1 MIGSDCTPDGR
12 QFSVER
18 PGVSLH
24 YVAGMLVRALPNGR
38 KAGEPLN
45 DGTLSP
51 MRGQDKNGPTAVF
64 RSVLKA
70 GLKESLYNV
79 LNQKFSL
86 SAVQS
91 PESMKKLG
99 AITETYLKNGGTHVQ
114 YNLLDA
120 QTLLDAQEHP
130 EMHKDL
136 IVRVG
141 GFSAFFIQLTREV
154 QDDIIARTEQGL

>member
-1 MIGSDCTPDGR
+1 MFVT
-12 QFSVER
+12 
-18 PGVSLH
+18 
-24 YVAGMLVRALPNGR
+24 
-38 KAGEPLN
+38 
-45 DGTLSP
+45 
-51 MRGQDKNGPTAVF
+51 TAVF

-86 SAVQS
+86 TAVQS

-99 AITETYLKNGGTHVQ
+99 DLTGAYLKNGGLHVQ
-114 YNLLDA
+114 YNLLDT
-120 QTLLDAQEHP
+120 QTLLDAQAHP

-141 GFSAFFIQLTREV
+141 GFSAYYIQLTREV
-154 QDDIIARTEQGL
+154 QDDIIARTEQNL